1 MAYNLRVGYFFFQV
15 NRIILRNFLIIV
27 ELFQVLRRYLMRLFW
42 TSRQKN
48 QMPIKC
54 MWITRIGSGGGHTN
68 GKGCILCKGQLPH
81 SSDCRN
87 AVLV

>member
-1 MAYNLRVGYFFFQV
+1 
-15 NRIILRNFLIIV
+15 
-27 ELFQVLRRYLMRLFW
+27 MRLFW